1 MPTQV
6 PVAPRLRR
14 TVPIRIPVFRH
25 RVERPGCDGGSGG
38 EAQDYC
44 RSTDISERRIR
55 MPTKPGLS
63 YLIADIA
70 AIFFGLSAAAA
81 AGVLLLGS

>member
-1 MPTQV
+1 MPAKQ
-6 PVAPRLRR
+6 
-14 TVPIRIPVFRH
+14 
-25 RVERPGCDGGSGG
+25 
-38 EAQDYC
+38 
-44 RSTDISERRIR
+44 
-55 MPTKPGLS
+55 GLS

>member
-1 MPTQV
+1 
-6 PVAPRLRR
+6 
-14 TVPIRIPVFRH
+14 
-25 RVERPGCDGGSGG
+25 
-38 EAQDYC
+38 
-44 RSTDISERRIR
+44 
-55 MPTKPGLS
+55 MPTKQPLA